1 MNNKKVGNTYEEKAA
16 QYMSDHG
23 FYAILVPPN
32 KYGAQP
38 TDIIAVNKNL
48 PVLLDVKHST
58 DMEFKLVNCRPNQ
71 LDAMETFNKRTNGL
85 AGFVIYYNDIPYW
98 LSFPAVKRMLKIGQK
113 KVLITGLL
121 TMDMVLEIILKRSK
135 RA

>member
-1 MNNKKVGNTYEEKAA
+1 MNNKKVGNIYEAKAA

-48 PVLLDVKHST
+48 PILLDVKHST
-58 DMEFKLVNCRPNQ
+58 DMIFELVNCRPNQ
-71 LDAMETFNKRTNGL
+71 LDAMEKFDKCTNGL
-85 AGFVIYYNDIPYW
+85 AGFVIYYYDIPYW
-98 LSFPAVKRMLKIGQK
+98 LSFPAVKRMLSMGQK
-113 KVLITGLL
+113 NVLVTGLL
-121 TMDMVLEIILKRSK
+121 TMDMFLDCLDRRKGK
-135 RA
+135 